1 MIIRYSLPPV
11 NLTFGILY
19 YSHNTIKR
27 NQMADPIVAGAQ
39 GAVNTL
45 KAAQGASK
53 QLSSVVTDQQADME
67 KAVQQQHIQRMKAK
81 AEQEYLAT
89 MAEFKAYEKYQKEK
103 AHQQKIEQLKLEAI
117 KKYGKAAWAEVE
129 ATKAKM
135 EKERAEELKF
145 MDKDRQ
151 KQAQLFWWCMTAAA
165 LVTYFFKLYK
175 L

>member
-1 MIIRYSLPPV
+1 VIIRYSQDLV

-39 GAVNTL
+39 GAVNTF

-135 EKERAEELKF
+135 EKERADELKF

-151 KQAQLFWWCMTAAA
+151 KQVQVFWWCMTAAA